1 MSSELEKK
9 EEQIECNICSF
20 IRGDKKD
27 YSKHLMTA
35 KSIKM
40 VYTSDSNG
48 VSNEVLNKRPNAI
61 KHVCYCGKEYIYSI
75 DLLYRGVEENADE
88 AKRVEVF

>member
-1 MSSELEKK
+1 M
-9 EEQIECNICSF
+9 ECKRCSF
-20 IRGDKKD
+20 IRGDKKA
-27 YSKHLMTA
+27 YSIHLMTA

-61 KHVCYCGKEYIYSI
+61 KHVCYCGKEYIYSF
-75 DLLYRGVEENADE
+75 DLLYGGV
-88 AKRVEVF
+88 

>member
-1 MSSELEKK
+1 MQASLRFPPEK
-9 EEQIECNICSF
+9 EEEEEKEEEMECTKCSF

-48 VSNEVLNKRPNAI
+48 VSNKTPNAI
-61 KHVCYCGKEYIYSI
+61 KHTCYCGKEYIYSF
-75 DLLYRGVEENADE
+75 DLLYRGE
-88 AKRVEVF
+88 

>member
-1 MSSELEKK
+1 MSSELSQKEEEK
-9 EEQIECNICSF
+9 EEQMECPKCSF

-40 VYTSDSNG
+40 VHVN
-48 VSNEVLNKRPNAI
+48 VNANENEVPNKTPNAL
-61 KHVCYCGKEYIYSI
+61 KHICYCGKEYIYI
-75 DLLYRGVEENADE
+75 FDLLYRGE
-88 AKRVEVF
+88 

>member
-1 MSSELEKK
+1 MPSELSQK
-9 EEQIECNICSF
+9 EEEIECTKCSF

-61 KHVCYCGKEYIYSI
+61 KHVCYCGKEYIYSF
-75 DLLYRGVEENADE
+75 DLLYGGV
-88 AKRVEVF
+88 